1 MVGCQITH
9 KRHSPRSNSLPAPLL
24 WLYSEEQ
31 DYRWTQTSILE
42 GGDQPHSSLRT
53 AIYPCGP
60 RKWHYF
66 LFTARDQQGIFTFS
80 TFTWRRWLFY
90 VGRRLNNFSVSTLF
104 FPTWHRL
111 LILQKKE
118 LPVGVTS
125 SQIHQE
131 QVCFQTD
138 LSSHRKDAVHLSI
151 LGTEC
156 CDPPRIQKH

>member
-24 WLYSEEQ
+24 WLYSKEQ

-111 LILQKKE
+111 LILQNRD
-118 LPVGVTS
+118 
-125 SQIHQE
+125 
-131 QVCFQTD
+131 FQ
-138 LSSHRKDAVHLSI
+138 LVSHPLRYTKNESVLRLIWAATGKMLFTWAS
-151 LGTEC
+151 
-156 CDPPRIQKH
+156 